1 MISAQNRQL
10 PLSGN
15 NWGTVIASISLLLMF
30 ACSGPTKVVAP
41 VKPEVVTS
49 KPEVYNPK
57 TGKFEPANA
66 KNTHIDTVVWKESTQ
81 GPLIKDE
88 AISEDKLNNALKKEY
103 HVAVLLPVSEDD
115 LGRDLASEGTEKFFH
130 YYAGMKMGA
139 AGWLDTSVKMNI
151 DVIDVKAAPDAII
164 PILKGSTMA
173 NADLVIGPLRRDH
186 LSETAKWSKEMNV
199 PMVAPWNSFRTLEN
213 ISENY
218 VLLKASLPT
227 HCEELSKFIMS
238 KFKPSDICVVGRER
252 SKALMAYFE
261 NELQKLSGSEK
272 INLPQSIVKDDFK
285 FEEGYKYMDTTKSVY
300 IVTEFDDPNIVFNFL
315 RHINVMRKQRA
326 VTVIGM
332 PSWLDYPRD
341 FYSLFS
347 QLNVI
352 ITTSSFADINSSE
365 VASFKKSFFQ
375 AYQTFPMREAYE
387 GYDAIRYL
395 AKMLATYGRKFP
407 IYGDISTQ
415 YGLASG
421 FRLEKIIDASK
432 PIDDRLLNIQCIENK
447 ALFIVQFD
455 QFRFNKVQ

>member
-10 PLSGN
+10 PLNGN
-15 NWGTVIASISLLLMF
+15 NWGTVIISICFLILF
-30 ACSGPTKVVAP
+30 ACSGPAKVVAP
-41 VKPEVVTS
+41 EKPVVVAA

-57 TGKFEPANA
+57 TGKYEPAGTQ
-66 KNTHIDTVVWKESTQ
+66 NTHVDTIIWKESSQ

-88 AISEDKLNNALKKEY
+88 VFTEDKLNNNLKKEY
-103 HVAVLLPVSEDD
+103 HIAVLLPVSEDD
-115 LGRDLASEGTEKFFH
+115 LGRDLSADGTEKFFH
-130 YYAGMKMGA
+130 YYAGIRLGA
-139 AGWLDTSVKMNI
+139 TRALDTSIKVKI
-151 DVIDVKAAPDAII
+151 DVLDVKAAPEAIT
-164 PILKGSTMA
+164 PILKGSVLS
-173 NADLVIGPLRRDH
+173 NADLVVGPLRRDH
-186 LSETAKWSKEMNV
+186 LNETAKWAKEMNV
-199 PMVAPWNSFRTLEN
+199 PMAAPWNSFRTLEN

-227 HCEELSKFIMS
+227 HCEELSKYVMS
-238 KFKPSDICVVGRER
+238 KYKSSDICLVGRER

-261 NELQKLSGSEK
+261 NELQKLAGTEK
-272 INLPQSIVKDDFK
+272 LNLPHSLVKDDFK
-285 FEEGYKYMDTTKSVY
+285 FEEGYKYLDTTKSVY

-315 RHINVMRKQRA
+315 RHINVMRKQRP

-347 QLNVI
+347 QLTVI
-352 ITTSSFADINSSE
+352 ISTSSFADNTSQE

-375 AYQTFPMREAYE
+375 EYQTFPMREAYE

-395 AKMLATYGRKFP
+395 SKMLSTYGRKFP
-407 IYGDISTQ
+407 MYGDVSTQ

-421 FRLEKIIDASK
+421 FRLEKIIDTSK
-432 PIDDRLLNIQCIENK
+432 PIDDRLLNVQCIENK